1 MSRRDDDELDG
12 MFDPEFA
19 VAIPE
24 ALREDFEKWLDRH
37 GLVLL
42 PRGAERGTY
51 YTTEAD
57 ASARRMAELAK
68 REEQGARSKPRRGKR
83 R

>member
-1 MSRRDDDELDG
+1 MSRRHDDELDG
-12 MFDPEFA
+12 LFDPEFA

-24 ALREDFEKWLDRH
+24 ALREDFEKWLDRY
-37 GLVLL
+37 GLVML
-42 PRGAERGTY
+42 PRAEQGTY

-68 REEQGARSKPRRGKR
+68 REEPGGRSKPRHGKR